1 MFRVDV
7 ARGLWCG
14 LIRFVEFDRL
24 LCDVFVLVC
33 RSGGVCVDLIIPILY
48 DLMFVVVF
56 CELLCRSVRL
66 QVVNAR

>member
-7 ARGLWCG
+7 SRGQCCG

-33 RSGGVCVDLIIPILY
+33 RSGDVCVDLIIPILY
-48 DLMFVVVF
+48 DLMLWSCFVSYYVEVLDF
-56 CELLCRSVRL
+56 KW
-66 QVVNAR
+66 